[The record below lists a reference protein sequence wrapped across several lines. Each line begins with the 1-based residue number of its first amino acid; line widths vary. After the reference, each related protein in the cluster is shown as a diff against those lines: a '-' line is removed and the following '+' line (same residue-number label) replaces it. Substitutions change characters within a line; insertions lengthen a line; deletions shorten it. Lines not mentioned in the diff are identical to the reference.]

1 MFFGKKR
8 KNFKFSIV
16 KTPYYAV
23 IFTSSLEENKEGYAE
38 MSEKMVE
45 LANQQ
50 DGFLGMDSARSEIG
64 ITVSYWKDL
73 ASIQQW
79 RQNTEHL
86 VAQKLGRKQW
96 YKKFSVKIA
105 LVEREYDFEK

>member
-1 MFFGKKR
+1 M
-8 KNFKFSIV
+8 

-23 IFTSSLEENKEGYAE
+23 IFTLKKKKNIDGYAE

-45 LANQQ
+45 LASQQ

>member
-1 MFFGKKR
+1 M
-8 KNFKFSIV
+8 

-23 IFTSSLEENKEGYAE
+23 IFTSSLEENKDGYAE

-45 LANQQ
+45 LASKQ

-73 ASIQQW
+73 SSIQQW

-96 YKKFSVKIA
+96 YKKFSVRIA

>member
-1 MFFGKKR
+1 M
-8 KNFKFSIV
+8 

-23 IFTSSLEENKEGYAE
+23 IFTSFLEENKDGYAG

-50 DGFLGMDSARSEIG
+50 EGFLGMDSARSEIG

>member
-1 MFFGKKR
+1 MK
-8 KNFKFSIV
+8 V
-16 KTPYYAV
+16 PYYAV
-23 IFTSSLEENKEGYAE
+23 IFTSSLEENKDGYAE

-45 LANQQ
+45 LASKQ

-73 ASIQQW
+73 SSIQQW

-96 YKKFSVKIA
+96 YKKFSVRIA

>member
-1 MFFGKKR
+1 M
-8 KNFKFSIV
+8 

-23 IFTSSLEENKEGYAE
+23 IFTSSLEKNIDGYAE

-45 LANQQ
+45 LASQQ

-79 RQNTEHL
+79 RQN
-86 VAQKLGRKQW
+86 
-96 YKKFSVKIA
+96 I
-105 LVEREYDFEK
+105 